1 MDERPTHPA
10 VSAPDAGRIDGVGA
24 AATLNADDGGKP
36 VLRWAAVLDRLR
48 IELLFLPLF
57 LIAGIAFVAL
67 IPPGWNNDEPAHAL
81 RAEQIASGQLL
92 PEALRDSQGNTA
104 IGGFVP
110 TDLVTLFRQTHA
122 WQEGRVYDPA
132 QKVQSLYAD
141 SDAVAAA
148 SPKTPAVVA
157 DFRNTAIY
165 SPLAYLPA
173 LPAFWIGKLLSL
185 SYFSTVIL
193 ARVFDLLFVAAAVLF
208 SIRIAPVA
216 KWAFFVVALLPVFV
230 SQAAGLS
237 ADPTV
242 LASCMVFIAAVLR
255 LIGAM
260 APPTARQYLAL
271 GLLAAAVPLTK
282 VAYAPLLLLIVLV
295 PLCRPSRSWRSV
307 LGALGVVLAALV
319 PAVLWTRA
327 VGFANVS
334 LNPNADFGDQLAF
347 VLGHPVSYLG
357 ILYRTFVTGE
367 LDDLYSSLFGNFVW
381 LSAPLSPLFLILA
394 GATLLGAVLVR
405 DDRES
410 FDLVDA
416 VGLRTFRY
424 GTIAVVAT
432 TATVIVSAIYLSF
445 STLRAFVVE
454 GFQGRYLVPLLP
466 AVMAAVAGNVVV
478 RQRPLKAAVLVG
490 VVLVLIGGF
499 IALYRR
505 LY

>member
-1 MDERPTHPA
+1 MF
-10 VSAPDAGRIDGVGA
+10 
-24 AATLNADDGGKP
+24 
-36 VLRWAAVLDRLR
+36 DRLR
-48 IELLFLPLF
+48 LELLFLPLF
-57 LIAGIAFVAL
+57 LVAGVVFIAL
-67 IPPGWNNDEPAHAL
+67 IPPGWNSDEPAHAL

-92 PEALRDSQGNTA
+92 PEVLRDAQGNTA

-110 TDLVTLFRQTHA
+110 TDLVTLFRQTHV
-122 WQEGRVYDPA
+122 WREGRVYDPS

-141 SDAVAAA
+141 SDAVAAT
-148 SPKTPAVVA
+148 SPKTPEVAA

-173 LPAFWIGKLLSL
+173 MPAFWIGKLLSL

-193 ARVFDLLFVAAAVLF
+193 ARVLDLLFVAAAVFL

-230 SQAAGLS
+230 GQAASLS

-242 LASCMVFIAAVLR
+242 LAFCLVFIAAVLR
-255 LIGAM
+255 LIGAP
-260 APPTARQYLAL
+260 APPLARQYVLL

-295 PLCRPSRSWRSV
+295 PLSRRSSRGWRDV
-307 LGALGVVLAALV
+307 LAALGVAAAALV
-319 PAVLWTRA
+319 PALIWTRA

-334 LNPNADFGDQLAF
+334 LNPDADIGDQLGF
-347 VLGHPVSYLG
+347 VLRHPVSYLG
-357 ILYRTFVTGE
+357 VLYRTFVTGE
-367 LDDLYSSLFGNFVW
+367 LDELYSSLFGAFVW
-381 LSAPLSPLFLILA
+381 LSAPLSPLFVIVA

-410 FDLVDA
+410 FDLPDV

-424 GTIAVVAT
+424 GTIAVVAAA
-432 TATVIVSAIYLSF
+432 ATVVVSAIYLSF
-445 STLRAFVVE
+445 STVRAIIVE

-478 RQRPLKAAVLVG
+478 RQRTMKAAVLAG